1 MAARLQ
7 SMKRGRAKSVQAIAA
22 AATAEAAVVAAVVD
36 AVATAVV
43 AVAAAAAATKPVD
56 TQIEERWMGSAEV
69 ASCPSPLRSSSCS
82 ETIARTRR
90 TKHSKPICT
99 LQQTHFQQ

>member
-22 AATAEAAVVAAVVD
+22 AAATAEDAVVAAVVD

-69 ASCPSPLRSSSCS
+69 ASCPSPLQSSSCS
-82 ETIARTRR
+82 ETIARN
-90 TKHSKPICT
+90 K
-99 LQQTHFQQ
+99 

>member
-22 AATAEAAVVAAVVD
+22 AATAEAEAAAAVVD

-43 AVAAAAAATKPVD
+43 AVAAAAATRPID

-69 ASCPSPLRSSSCS
+69 ASCPSPLQSSSCS
-82 ETIARTRR
+82 ETIARNKIARN
-90 TKHSKPICT
+90 K
-99 LQQTHFQQ
+99 

>member
-22 AATAEAAVVAAVVD
+22 AAATAEDAVVAAVVD

-43 AVAAAAAATKPVD
+43 AVVAAAAATRPVD

-69 ASCPSPLRSSSCS
+69 ASCPSPLQSSSCS
-82 ETIARTRR
+82 ETIARN
-90 TKHSKPICT
+90 K
-99 LQQTHFQQ
+99 